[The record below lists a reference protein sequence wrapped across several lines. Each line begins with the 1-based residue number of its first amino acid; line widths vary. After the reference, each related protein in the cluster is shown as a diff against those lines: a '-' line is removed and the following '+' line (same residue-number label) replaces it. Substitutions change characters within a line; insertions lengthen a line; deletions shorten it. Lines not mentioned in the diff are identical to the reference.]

1 MAAQTASE
9 RELAELLTQVLNV
22 EDISPAEIDPQAPLF
37 GIEAPNSLGLDSI
50 DALELS
56 LAIAQKYGVKLK
68 ANDENNKAILS
79 SLRSLTDYITSQK

>member
-9 RELAELLTQVLNV
+9 RELAEILTQVLNV

-37 GIEAPNSLGLDSI
+37 GMEAPNSLGLDSI

-68 ANDENNKAILS
+68 ASDENNKAILS